1 MIIGIGWCVL
11 RTSRSAYAETV
22 GEPAIS
28 DMNEAVREAD
38 AALWAGFREWMT
50 ANSSPMLLW
59 TLHEQHNNHKGV
71 LQVFLSR
78 NHRGSPF
85 WDMLSWIA
93 EHGKGSYGLFYVNDD
108 EDTNRE
114 DFSNVFRVHRL
125 MNGNVQELAD
135 PFFGSIIPNLE
146 PMHPYG
152 RDTPDES

>member
-50 ANSSPMLLW
+50 ANSSPMFLW

-71 LQVFLSR
+71 LQGERPVRPS
-78 NHRGSPF
+78 
-85 WDMLSWIA
+85 
-93 EHGKGSYGLFYVNDD
+93 
-108 EDTNRE
+108 
-114 DFSNVFRVHRL
+114 
-125 MNGNVQELAD
+125 
-135 PFFGSIIPNLE
+135 
-146 PMHPYG
+146 
-152 RDTPDES
+152 